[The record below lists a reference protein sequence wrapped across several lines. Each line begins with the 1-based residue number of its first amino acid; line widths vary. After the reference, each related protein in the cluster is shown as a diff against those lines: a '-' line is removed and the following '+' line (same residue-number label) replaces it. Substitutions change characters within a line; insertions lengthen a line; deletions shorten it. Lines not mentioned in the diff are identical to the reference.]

1 MPDFVGAPLPIPRVE
16 GLTEAPS
23 SPRELVI
30 TSLEISDRQKKASIQ
45 ESIRTQYLL
54 AAAHGR
60 ISRIRALRVH
70 RRLDQIELARLAG
83 MTQPEISR
91 AERLGQAGRMK
102 AATLQRIARALNVRV
117 DDLL

>member
-1 MPDFVGAPLPIPRVE
+1 MGGPDVDFLKE
-16 GLTEAPS
+16 F
-23 SPRELVI
+23 VI
-30 TSLEISDRQKKASIQ
+30 TSLETSDQQKKASIQ
-45 ESIRTQYLL
+45 ESIRNQYLL
-54 AAAHGR
+54 AALHGR
-60 ISRIRALRVH
+60 ISKIRAYRV
-70 RRLDQIELARLAG
+70 RRGLDQTELATLAG